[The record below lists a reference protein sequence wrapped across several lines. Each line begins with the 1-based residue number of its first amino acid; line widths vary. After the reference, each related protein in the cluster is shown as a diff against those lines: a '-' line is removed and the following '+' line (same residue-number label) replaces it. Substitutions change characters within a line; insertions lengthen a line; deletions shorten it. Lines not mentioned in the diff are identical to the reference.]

1 MRRKLDVAGT
11 VLVVLGFL
19 AALSLAAT
27 ASAQMGPAKYVGRFT
42 LQSSVHWGKST
53 LQPGTY
59 TVTIRST
66 GVPMIAVI
74 RDSQGRAVTDVMTGA
89 RSSRTDGLNA
99 LLIREK
105 DGQLR
110 VCSLALSDLGID
122 LIFDRAPAQERPQEA
137 RFSQK
142 VPVLWAAK

>member
-1 MRRKLDVAGT
+1 MCWRIAGKA
-11 VLVVLGFL
+11 LVVLGFL

-27 ASAQMGPAKYVGRFT
+27 ASAQTGPAKYVGRFT

-59 TVTIRST
+59 TITIWYT
-66 GVPMIAVI
+66 GVPLIAAI
-74 RDSQGRAVTDVMTGA
+74 SDSQGRAVTHVMSGA
-89 RSSRTDGLNA
+89 RGSRTDGLNA

-137 RFSQK
+137 RFSQN
-142 VPVLWAAK
+142 VPVLWAVK